1 MDFSLTKK
9 HSTNNEIESKIENV
23 IEKINNYSNLHNILY
38 NDRMFTNVSL
48 DLGIPYY
55 IHHVETGQL
64 LQTDAEDNIILTTGD
79 INSLNE
85 YQIWNINK
93 KEEPSGVLS
102 YMISSKKTNKCI
114 SYVTEDLTTNVVYKL
129 EMMECK
135 DENSSWH
142 IIDYNDSYKTILVEN
157 NMNKSLNLSNGS
169 LNIINI
175 DAAQR
180 NQPWMIKPTPLGL
193 KQMRTNITNEVND
206 IYNLVKQIMPKKTTF
221 KSSIEVNI
229 NKISQTMNE
238 LQQAEEL
245 YEAKKKK
252 LEEETPNYDSDI
264 LEGNYQTTLL
274 TSNSSF
280 YKYIVYIFFTIF
292 VIASVIY
299 IYMNP
304 EESNLDMFMLAFAIS
319 ILLYYIY
326 DYYKGK
332 MNI

>member
-1 MDFSLTKK
+1 MDFTLTKK

-23 IEKINNYSNLHNILY
+23 TEKINNYSNLHNILY
-38 NDRMFTNVSL
+38 NDGIFTNVSL

-55 IHHVETGQL
+55 IVHVETGYL
-64 LQTDAEDNIILTTGD
+64 LQTDSEDNIILTTGD
-79 INSLNE
+79 INNLNQ

-93 KEEPSGVLS
+93 KEEPSDVLS

-114 SYVTEDLTTNVVYKL
+114 SYKTENLTTNVVYKL

-142 IIDYNDSYKTILVEN
+142 IMDYNNSYKTILVEN
-157 NMNKSLNLSNGS
+157 NMYKSLILSNGS

-175 DAAQR
+175 NEQR

-193 KQMRTNITNEVND
+193 KQMRNNITNEVNN
-206 IYNLVKQIMPKKTTF
+206 IYNLVKQIIPKKTTF
-221 KSSIEVNI
+221 KSQIEMNI

-264 LEGNYQTTLL
+264 LEGNYKNTLL
-274 TSNSSF
+274 TSNSNF
-280 YKYIVYIFFTIF
+280 YKYIVYFFFTIF
-292 VIASVIY
+292 VIGSVIF